1 VYKVHELRR
10 GILIVIEGIDGAG
23 KTTQASILA
32 DKLTE
37 EGYAVTSL
45 KEPTDG
51 KWGQEIRKLAT
62 NGRTLP
68 PDKESKLF
76 LEDRREDV
84 EFNIKPALALKR
96 IVVMDRYYYSNIA
109 YQGALGIDPENI
121 RRLNEAFA
129 PVPDVVIVLDVAPSI
144 GQFRLVNGRKDKPNH
159 FEKIDYLEK
168 VRMQFQRMEHLKNV
182 QPVDG
187 SRTIDAVSE
196 SVISVVH
203 SILKAVGESDETGLV
218 EGNPVSART

>member
-1 VYKVHELRR
+1 MHELRR

-51 KWGQEIRKLAT
+51 KWGQMIRKLAI

-68 PDKESKLF
+68 PDKESRLF

-84 EFNIKPALALKR
+84 ENNIKPALALKR

-109 YQGALGIDPENI
+109 YQGALGIDPESI
-121 RRLNEAFA
+121 RKLNEAFA

-144 GQFRLVNGRKDKPNH
+144 GQFRLVNGRKDTPNH
-159 FEKIDYLEK
+159 FERIDYLEK

-182 QPVDG
+182 QLVDG

-203 SILKAVGESDETGLV
+203 SILKAVGESNETGLV